1 MKKNDIYNLLIKY
14 TDGEATAEEIIVIE
28 KLISEDIYWK
38 NEFETLKQ
46 LNSNIE
52 NTSNYKI
59 EANTDFNWE
68 LLKSSLT
75 DKPAKK
81 SISFYPS
88 FLKYAAASIL
98 LIVTAWLLFYKGSN
112 INDFDK
118 FAIGKKYKTQNNQ
131 IIEIALSDGS
141 KITLN
146 QNSELII
153 DKNFNTQNRLIE
165 LNGEAYFEIAKNK
178 TKPFIAKSNSTY
190 TKVLGTIFKISSNK
204 ENQTEIS
211 LYQGKVKFYTNKKSI
226 TLTPGTK
233 AVYKP
238 NLGKTEK
245 TDISTD
251 DSKFWENKLIF
262 KDEKLEVIAQK
273 LEKRHKIKLVVSQE
287 KLNEK
292 YTISFEGMNL
302 ESSLQLLED
311 LTEAKI
317 TKKDSI
323 YYLFP

>member
-14 TDGEATAEEIIVIE
+14 TDGEASAEEIIVIE

-38 NEFETLKQ
+38 SEFETLKE
-46 LNSNIE
+46 LNNKIE
-52 NTSNYKI
+52 NASNYKI
-59 EANTDFNWE
+59 EANTNLNWE
-68 LLKSSLT
+68 LLKSSLS
-75 DKPAKK
+75 DKPTKK

-88 FLKYAAASIL
+88 FFKYAAASII

-118 FAIGKKYKTQNNQ
+118 FAEGKKYKTQNNQ
-131 IIEIALSDGS
+131 IIEITLSDGS

-153 DKNFNTQNRLIE
+153 DKNFNIQKRLIE

-190 TKVLGTIFKISSNK
+190 TKVLGTIFKISAYK
-204 ENQTEIS
+204 ENKTEIS
-211 LYQGKVKFYTNKKSI
+211 LYQGKVKFYTDKKSI
-226 TLTPGTK
+226 TLTPGNK
-233 AVYKP
+233 VVYKP
-238 NLGKTEK
+238 NIGKTEK

-251 DSKFWENKLIF
+251 DSKFWENKLVF

-273 LEKRHKIKLVVSQE
+273 LEKRHNIKLVISKD

-317 TKKDSI
+317 TKKDTI

>member
-14 TDGEATAEEIIVIE
+14 TDGEASAEEIIIIE

-38 NEFETLKQ
+38 NEFEVLQKIICK
-46 LNSNIE
+46 IE
-52 NTSNYKI
+52 NTSNHKI
-59 EANTDFNWE
+59 DAKTDANWE

-75 DKPAKK
+75 EKPIRK
-81 SISFYPS
+81 SINFYPS
-88 FLKYAAASIL
+88 FLKYAAASVV

-112 INDFDK
+112 IKDFDN
-118 FAIGKKYKTQNNQ
+118 FAEGKKYKTQNNQ

-153 DKNFNTQNRLIE
+153 DKNFNAQNRLIE
-165 LNGEAYFEIAKNK
+165 LYGEAYFEIAKDK

-190 TKVLGTIFKISSNK
+190 TKVLGTTFKISSNK
-204 ENQTEIS
+204 ENQTEVS
-211 LYQGKVKFYTNKKSI
+211 LYQGKVKFYTDKKTI

-233 AVYKP
+233 AVY
-238 NLGKTEK
+238 NTNIGKTDK
-245 TDISTD
+245 TDISTND
-251 DSKFWENKLIF
+251 NKFWENKLVF
-262 KDEKLEVIAQK
+262 KDEKLQIIVQK
-273 LEKRHKIKLVVSQE
+273 LEKRHNIKLVIPQD
-287 KLNEK
+287 KFNEK